1 MGLALIVNVHVL
13 TVVSAQATKAPPAP
27 TAQQQQ
33 QEQQQQQQ
41 QQQQHRNNNLYR
53 EHSGACTEQQS
64 ASLQPETPRRQVPG
78 EQQEIPA
85 PRDQSA
91 QAVAEGQRR
100 QPLPKRASKGA
111 AHDYHWPGP
120 HPTQQLVH
128 QWSQAHFDESGQ

>member
-1 MGLALIVNVHVL
+1 M
-13 TVVSAQATKAPPAP
+13 
-27 TAQQQQ
+27 
-33 QEQQQQQQ
+33 
-41 QQQQHRNNNLYR
+41 
-53 EHSGACTEQQS
+53 
-64 ASLQPETPRRQVPG
+64 QPHFPRQ
-78 EQQEIPA
+78 IPA

-120 HPTQQLVH
+120 HPTQQLVYLPASNFLFFIFWVQVKPEAGAHFILVPLVPFCSYPLLLYVSCVSCMPVSVSLSVSVQVH